1 MISSIYSS
9 AWARVSLNPII
20 QVLMEIGLVAFALCL
35 VIFLVIFSLVIR
47 LLAVALIFLCAMPVV
62 VLSSIGLIREKVDE
76 LDGRKF
82 YKLGFIT
89 AHMKS

>member
-47 LLAVALIFLCAMPVV
+47 LLAVALILLCAIPIA
-62 VLSSIGLIREKVDE
+62 VLSSIGLIHEKVDG
-76 LDGRKF
+76 LDGHKF